1 MMLTKI
7 VYLMEW
13 LVIKYTEKMVRLYDF
28 WTFLPFIQRINTN
41 FVIESYNKNIYGRSK
56 DHQPFFD
63 G

>member
-1 MMLTKI
+1 MSAKI
-7 VYLMEW
+7 VCLKYYLIIKSTQII
-13 LVIKYTEKMVRLYDF
+13 VILYDF
-28 WTFLPFIQRINTN
+28 WAFLPFIQRINTN

>member
-28 WTFLPFIQRINTN
+28 
-41 FVIESYNKNIYGRSK
+41 
-56 DHQPFFD
+56 
-63 G
+63 

>member
-28 WTFLPFIQRINTN
+28 WAFLPFIQRINTN
-41 FVIESYNKNIYGRSK
+41 FKANHNC
-56 DHQPFFD
+56 
-63 G
+63 